1 MRCSGSSNVASG
13 GLLWSEDADLFLLLG
28 VSVLQRS
35 SEMLLGVSLETE
47 PGRCPKASLSWR
59 FLPYL

>member
-1 MRCSGSSNVASG
+1 MWPQGVFSGVK
-13 GLLWSEDADLFLLLG
+13 DADLFLLLG
-28 VSVLQRS
+28 GLS
-35 SEMLLGVSLETE
+35 SAEELRDALGVSPETE

>member
-1 MRCSGSSNVASG
+1 MK
-13 GLLWSEDADLFLLLG
+13 DADVFLLLE

-35 SEMLLGVSLETE
+35 SEMLLVVSPETE

-59 FLPYL
+59 FLPHL